1 MHSSL
6 NIVKTDKFNL
16 LKNYYSQILTETE
29 NTENQLDIFECNTC
43 TSQEMQRFESILKE
57 IYEKQRLAIFQMRRE
72 KYYDDEEIRKAE
84 LQLDLNDLKINPNF
98 H

>member
-1 MHSSL
+1 M
-6 NIVKTDKFNL
+6 
-16 LKNYYSQILTETE
+16 TETE
-29 NTENQLDIFECNTC
+29 NTENQLDTFECNTC

>member
-1 MHSSL
+1 M
-6 NIVKTDKFNL
+6 
-16 LKNYYSQILTETE
+16 E
-29 NTENQLDIFECNTC
+29 
-43 TSQEMQRFESILKE
+43 RFETILKE
-57 IYEKQRLAIFQMRRE
+57 IYQKQRLDIFQMRRE